1 MQLTT
6 QLAGRKIVEVW
17 RNGVSL
23 VIRCEDGFELQVGWK
38 DPDTGNPV
46 NGEPVIVF
54 AGKRI
59 RQAPRTFV
67 QVPHRRE
74 VGL

>member
-6 QLAGRKIVEVW
+6 QLAGRKVLGVW

-23 VIRCEDGFELQVGWK
+23 VIRCEDGYELQVGWK
-38 DPDTGNPV
+38 DAETAKPV
-46 NGEPVIVF
+46 KGEPVIVF

-59 RQAPRTFV
+59 RIGKQSIV
-67 QVPHRRE
+67 EIPHRVE
-74 VGL
+74 M